1 MPFYFKNSSF
11 YSIII
16 KEKKIKVNN
25 MKTLEKGIFISFEG
39 NDGSGKSTTVR
50 GVYDELVKRGYDVI
64 VTREPGG
71 SKIAEK
77 IRSLILDNDNA
88 GMDARTESLLYASSR
103 REHVV
108 KVIKPA
114 LEAKKIVLCDRYI
127 DSSLAYQ
134 GYARGIGIDEVY
146 EMNMY
151 ATEGLLPELT
161 VFVVA
166 NPEVG
171 FMRIRKNARELDRLE
186 QESLKFHKDVYD
198 GYCKL
203 IEKFPERIKKVNG
216 EQELEVAVKEAVDL
230 VVGFVEGR

>member
-1 MPFYFKNSSF
+1 MIS
-11 YSIII
+11 
-16 KEKKIKVNN
+16 
-25 MKTLEKGIFISFEG
+25 LDKGIFISFEG
-39 NDGSGKSTTVR
+39 NDGSGKSTAVR

-77 IRSLILDNDNA
+77 IRSLILDNDNV
-88 GMDARTESLLYASSR
+88 GMDARTESLLYAASR

-114 LEAKKIVLCDRYI
+114 LEQKKIVLCDRYV

-151 ATEGLLPELT
+151 ATEGLLPDLT

-166 NPEVG
+166 DPEVG
-171 FMRIRKNARELDRLE
+171 FQRIRRNQRELDRLE
-186 QESLKFHKDVYD
+186 HEDITFHKDVYL
-198 GYCKL
+198 GYLKAV
-203 IEKFPERIKKVNG
+203 EKFPERIKKVNG
-216 EQELEVAVKEAVDL
+216 EQLLEDAVSEAVS
-230 VVGFVEGR
+230 VVVNFVEGR

>member
-1 MPFYFKNSSF
+1 MENK
-11 YSIII
+11 
-16 KEKKIKVNN
+16 
-25 MKTLEKGIFISFEG
+25 KTLTKGIFISFEG
-39 NDGSGKSTTVR
+39 NDGSGKSTAVR
-50 GVYDELVKRGYDVI
+50 GVKEALENLGYDVL
-64 VTREPGG
+64 VSREPGG

-77 IRSLILDNDNA
+77 IRTLILDNDNA
-88 GMDARTESLLYASSR
+88 GMDARTESLLYAASR

-134 GYARGIGIDEVY
+134 GHARKIGIEEVY

-151 ATEGLLPELT
+151 ATEGLLPDLT

-171 FMRIRKNARELDRLE
+171 FMRIHKNARELDLLE
-186 QESLKFHKDVYD
+186 QESLSFHKDVYD
-198 GYCKL
+198 GYLKI
-203 IEKFPERIKKVNG
+203 IEKFPNRIKKVNG
-216 EQELEVAVKEAVDL
+216 EQELEVAVNEAINL
-230 VVGFVEGR
+230 VVNFVEGK

>member
-1 MPFYFKNSSF
+1 MIS
-11 YSIII
+11 
-16 KEKKIKVNN
+16 
-25 MKTLEKGIFISFEG
+25 LDKGIFISFEG
-39 NDGSGKSTTVR
+39 NDGSGKSTAVR
-50 GVYDELVKRGYDVI
+50 GVYDELVKRGYDVV

-77 IRSLILDNDNA
+77 IRSLILDNDNV
-88 GMDARTESLLYASSR
+88 GMDERTESLLYAASR

-114 LEAKKIVLCDRYI
+114 LEQKKIVLCDRYV

-151 ATEGLLPELT
+151 ATEGLLPDLT

-166 NPEVG
+166 DPEVG
-171 FMRIRKNARELDRLE
+171 FQRIRRNQRELDRLE
-186 QESLKFHKDVYD
+186 HEDIKFHKDVYL
-198 GYCKL
+198 GYIKTC
-203 IEKFPERIKKVNG
+203 EKFPERIKKING
-216 EQELEVAVKEAVDL
+216 EQLLEDAVNEAVS
-230 VVGFVEGR
+230 VVVSFVEGR

>member
-1 MPFYFKNSSF
+1 
-11 YSIII
+11 
-16 KEKKIKVNN
+16 

-50 GVYDELVKRGYDVI
+50 GVYDELVKRGYDVL

-88 GMDARTESLLYASSR
+88 GMDSRTESLLYASSR

-114 LEAKKIVLCDRYI
+114 LEQKKIVLCDRYV

-134 GYARGIGIDEVY
+134 GYARGIGIEEVY

-166 NPEVG
+166 DPEIG
-171 FMRIRKNARELDRLE
+171 FMRIHKNARELDRLE
-186 QESLKFHKDVYD
+186 HESLKFHKDVYQ
-198 GYCKL
+198 GYLKL

-216 EQELEVAVKEAVDL
+216 EQALEDAVQEAIDL
-230 VVGFVEGR
+230 VVNFVEGK

>member
-1 MPFYFKNSSF
+1 M
-11 YSIII
+11 
-16 KEKKIKVNN
+16 
-25 MKTLEKGIFISFEG
+25 MTLEKGIFISFEG

-77 IRSLILDNDNA
+77 IRSLILDNDNV
-88 GMDARTESLLYASSR
+88 GMDARTESLLYAASR

-114 LEAKKIVLCDRYI
+114 LEQKKIVLCDRYV

-151 ATEGLLPELT
+151 ATEGLLPDLT
-161 VFVVA
+161 IFVVA
-166 NPEVG
+166 DPEIG
-171 FMRIRKNARELDRLE
+171 IQRIKKNARELDRLE
-186 QESLKFHKDVYD
+186 HEDIKFHKDVYQ
-198 GYCKL
+198 GYLKTV
-203 IEKFPERIKKVNG
+203 EKFPERIKKVNG
-216 EQELEVAVKEAVDL
+216 EQQLEVAVSEAVN
-230 VVGFVEGR
+230 VVVNFVESRK

>member
-1 MPFYFKNSSF
+1 
-11 YSIII
+11 
-16 KEKKIKVNN
+16 
-25 MKTLEKGIFISFEG
+25 MKTLDKGIFISFEG

-50 GVYDELVKRGYDVI
+50 GVYDELVKRGYDVV

-77 IRSLILDNDNA
+77 IRLLILDNDNA
-88 GMDARTESLLYASSR
+88 GMDSRTESLLYAASR

-151 ATEGLLPELT
+151 ATEGLLPDLT
-161 VFVVA
+161 IFVVA
-166 NPEVG
+166 DPEIG
-171 FMRIRKNARELDRLE
+171 IQRIKNNARELDRLE
-186 QESLKFHKDVYD
+186 QEDIKFHKDVYQ
-198 GYCKL
+198 GYLKTV
-203 IEKFPERIKKVNG
+203 EKFPQRIKKVNG
-216 EQELEVAVKEAVDL
+216 EQQLEVAVNEAVS
-230 VVGFVEGR
+230 VVVNFVEGR

>member
-1 MPFYFKNSSF
+1 MIS
-11 YSIII
+11 
-16 KEKKIKVNN
+16 
-25 MKTLEKGIFISFEG
+25 LDKGIFISFEG
-39 NDGSGKSTTVR
+39 NDGSGKSTAVR
-50 GVYDELVKRGYDVI
+50 GVYDELVKRGYDVV

-77 IRSLILDNDNA
+77 IRSLILDNDNV
-88 GMDARTESLLYASSR
+88 GMDERTESLLYAASR

-114 LEAKKIVLCDRYI
+114 LEQKKIVLCDRYV

-151 ATEGLLPELT
+151 ATEGLLPDLT

-166 NPEVG
+166 DPEVG
-171 FMRIRKNARELDRLE
+171 FQRIRRNQRELDRLE
-186 QESLKFHKDVYD
+186 HEDIKFHKDVYL
-198 GYCKL
+198 GYIKTC
-203 IEKFPERIKKVNG
+203 EKFPERIKKING
-216 EQELEVAVKEAVDL
+216 EQLLEDAVSEAVS
-230 VVGFVEGR
+230 VVVSFVEGR

>member
-1 MPFYFKNSSF
+1 MIS
-11 YSIII
+11 
-16 KEKKIKVNN
+16 
-25 MKTLEKGIFISFEG
+25 LDKGIFISFEG
-39 NDGSGKSTTVR
+39 NDGSGKSTAVR
-50 GVYDELVKRGYDVI
+50 GVYDELVKRGYDVV

-77 IRSLILDNDNA
+77 IRSLILDNDNV
-88 GMDARTESLLYASSR
+88 GMDERTEALLYAASR

-114 LEAKKIVLCDRYI
+114 LEQKKIVLCDRYV

-151 ATEGLLPELT
+151 ATEGLLPDLT

-166 NPEVG
+166 DPEVG
-171 FMRIRKNARELDRLE
+171 FQRIRRNQRELDRLE
-186 QESLKFHKDVYD
+186 HEAIKFHKDVYL
-198 GYCKL
+198 GYIKTC
-203 IEKFPERIKKVNG
+203 EKFPERIKKING
-216 EQELEVAVKEAVDL
+216 EQLLEDAVNEAVS
-230 VVGFVEGR
+230 VVVSFVEGR

>member
-1 MPFYFKNSSF
+1 MIS
-11 YSIII
+11 
-16 KEKKIKVNN
+16 
-25 MKTLEKGIFISFEG
+25 LDKGIFISFEG
-39 NDGSGKSTTVR
+39 NDGSGKSTAVR

-77 IRSLILDNDNA
+77 IRSLILDNDNV
-88 GMDARTESLLYASSR
+88 GMDERTESLLYAASR

-114 LEAKKIVLCDRYI
+114 LEQKKIVLCDRYV

-151 ATEGLLPELT
+151 ATEGLLPDLT

-166 NPEVG
+166 DPEVG
-171 FMRIRKNARELDRLE
+171 FQRIRRNQRELDRLE
-186 QESLKFHKDVYD
+186 HEDIKFHKDVYL
-198 GYCKL
+198 GYIKTC
-203 IEKFPERIKKVNG
+203 EKFPERIKKING
-216 EQELEVAVKEAVDL
+216 EQLLEDAVNEAVS
-230 VVGFVEGR
+230 VVVSFVEGR

>member
-1 MPFYFKNSSF
+1 M
-11 YSIII
+11 
-16 KEKKIKVNN
+16 
-25 MKTLEKGIFISFEG
+25 MTLEKGIFISFEG

-77 IRSLILDNDNA
+77 IRSLILDNDNV
-88 GMDARTESLLYASSR
+88 GMDARTESLLYAASR

-114 LEAKKIVLCDRYI
+114 LEQKKIVLCDRYI

-151 ATEGLLPELT
+151 ATEGLLPDLT
-161 VFVVA
+161 IFVVA
-166 NPEVG
+166 DPEIG
-171 FMRIRKNARELDRLE
+171 IQRIKKNARELDRLE
-186 QESLKFHKDVYD
+186 HEDIKFHKDVYQ
-198 GYCKL
+198 GYLKTV
-203 IEKFPERIKKVNG
+203 EKFPERIKKVNG
-216 EQELEVAVKEAVDL
+216 EQQLEVAVSEAVN
-230 VVGFVEGR
+230 VVVNFVESRK

>member
-1 MPFYFKNSSF
+1 MIS
-11 YSIII
+11 
-16 KEKKIKVNN
+16 
-25 MKTLEKGIFISFEG
+25 LDKGIFVSFEG
-39 NDGSGKSTTVR
+39 NDGSGKSTAVR
-50 GVYDELVKRGYDVI
+50 GVYDELVKRGYDVV

-77 IRSLILDNDNA
+77 IRSLILDNDNV
-88 GMDARTESLLYASSR
+88 GMDERTESLLYAASR

-114 LEAKKIVLCDRYI
+114 LEQKKIVLCDRYV

-151 ATEGLLPELT
+151 ATEGLLPDLT

-166 NPEVG
+166 DPEVG
-171 FMRIRKNARELDRLE
+171 FQRIRRNQRELDRLE
-186 QESLKFHKDVYD
+186 HEDIKFHKDVYL
-198 GYCKL
+198 GYIKTC
-203 IEKFPERIKKVNG
+203 EKFPERIKKING
-216 EQELEVAVKEAVDL
+216 EQLLEDAVNEAVS
-230 VVGFVEGR
+230 VVVSFVEGR